1 MGTVSSFLTS
11 ARYDLI
17 DYGTGLEFDDREL
30 VDFLNRMIRT
40 MDSTLAALNSEL
52 VHGTET
58 NIDTVADQ
66 DYVDLT
72 YMNNGYWDSIRSIW
86 NDADIIMEKIGLDLM
101 MYKRKWITSSLK
113 CNYWSPFGRQILF
126 EGDMDAAYTDFII
139 HYNRKNRPR
148 LSTYSQ
154 TFTGATNDQI
164 TMAADHTFVTGDG
177 PFTVS
182 NSGGALPTGLSA
194 STNYWVYIDPT
205 LLTANSNT
213 ILKLSTSKI
222 NALEGSVVDI
232 TGTGS
237 GTNTMIFANSTDMM
251 PYDGIYDDLFR
262 EMMVL
267 HAKGKKEGQLGD
279 VDQLYQQVFMKRAM
293 EETIRKGFVP
303 NPYSIDF

>member
-113 CNYWSPFGRQILF
+113 CNYYGCC
-126 EGDMDAAYTDFII
+126 
-139 HYNRKNRPR
+139 
-148 LSTYSQ
+148 
-154 TFTGATNDQI
+154 
-164 TMAADHTFVTGDG
+164 
-177 PFTVS
+177 
-182 NSGGALPTGLSA
+182 
-194 STNYWVYIDPT
+194 
-205 LLTANSNT
+205 
-213 ILKLSTSKI
+213 
-222 NALEGSVVDI
+222 
-232 TGTGS
+232 
-237 GTNTMIFANSTDMM
+237 
-251 PYDGIYDDLFR
+251 IY
-262 EMMVL
+262 
-267 HAKGKKEGQLGD
+267 
-279 VDQLYQQVFMKRAM
+279 
-293 EETIRKGFVP
+293 
-303 NPYSIDF
+303 